1 MVYMSLSPDGTKLA
15 ALHLSGAL
23 SLWQV
28 PSLRHKRTWM
38 QDEQVLLKGAPSH
51 KLFKFVMNNPK
62 FCNLLLLGNDMFVE
76 FIDLPHLVE

>member
-38 QDEQVLLKGAPSH
+38 QDKQVLLKGAPSH
-51 KLFKFVMNNPK
+51 KFVMKNPK
-62 FCNLLLLGNDMFVE
+62 FCNLLLLGNDMFV
-76 FIDLPHLVE
+76 